1 VTRRW
6 ALLAAY
12 TVLIYTTLPF
22 GGGAGRAV
30 LRSPVGAWLFGP
42 GLVLLAAILVAALV
56 VRLRRNA
63 AGVRAYALL
72 ALTGAGW
79 AGALVWLRTMRLER
93 IHVPEYGLA
102 AWLAWR
108 AVRPHVPGPTA
119 AYIAAAAIAA
129 LIGWGEE
136 EIQRFVPGR
145 VYDPRDIVAN
155 ALGAILG
162 VLLVATLREAAARRS
177 PAPREAVG
185 FAAPTTDGGAAR
197 VGAVTDRSEHPDAGS
212 V

>member
-1 VTRRW
+1 V
-6 ALLAAY
+6 LLAAY
-12 TVLIYTTLPF
+12 TALIYATLPF

-30 LRSPVGAWLFGP
+30 LRSPVGAWVFGP
-42 GLVLLAAILVAALV
+42 GLVLVAAILVVALV

-63 AGVRAYALL
+63 AGARAYVLL
-72 ALTGAGW
+72 GLTGGGW

-108 AVRPHVPGPTA
+108 AVRPHVHRPLA
-119 AYIAAAAIAA
+119 AYVAAAAIAA

-136 EIQRFVPGR
+136 EIQRIVPGR

-155 ALGAILG
+155 ALGAVLG
-162 VLLVATLREAAARRS
+162 VLLVATLREATARREPGARDAVTFAG
-177 PAPREAVG
+177 PAA
-185 FAAPTTDGGAAR
+185 TDERPVAR
-197 VGAVTDRSEHPDAGS
+197 PGAVADPPERRDVGS
-212 V
+212 A